1 MLLLAALILHMV
13 LGNVE
18 SLDNDTIIRHFTG
31 ENDSKHSTL
40 AIDKANPMINKLT
53 PPLQGIW
60 YTTVLIEGINL
71 CSPTISNICN
81 ITVAGLP
88 CIPMVNSP
96 NYNPPKV
103 IQCQMNQTIENPEFD
118 KTGPVVVHMGTISA
132 ISPQNFTLIVPKM
145 ISILPKQGP
154 LSGGTELT
162 LKGNFIDDG
171 SVEVDIDK
179 IACEVFFKNTSLM
192 KCRTPALHKSMNC
205 YMSKNCNVSVTFKK
219 NPSVNFRNGEFKF
232 NYLED
237 PNISRF
243 DIEPP
248 KSIPAGGIQQFIFG
262 KNFDSIQKPLF
273 YIYNEDMT
281 KRYESECKVWNSGA
295 GLICLTPDISDID
308 SSSFNK
314 NNPIRLNYGF
324 VMDNVAHV
332 QNISMNTSHKNFTR
346 LMLYPNPTFKSSNE
360 EIKTSSIGNDEIL
373 IIEGENVN
381 LACRETEIIVKVGD
395 RSCETELL
403 TPQRLNCHLPPP
415 NSLSKSDEIGD
426 EPLNVTVHIGS
437 KLQVIV
443 GKYNV
448 KSPRESMIVDE
459 YSVKSSWDSMS
470 YILYGGGIIVLIII
484 ISITVTFTYKK
495 FSKKSRDLK
504 KVYKRLNE
512 LELGVAKEC
521 KAAFTDLQTEI
532 TDLTT
537 NFKLERKLPF
547 VDYHTYVMNIIFPG
561 IKDHSIILNETL
573 EILDKEQG
581 LQLFNQLL
589 LNKTFLLLFVQT
601 LENHV
606 DFSMS
611 ERTQVASM
619 MMITLQNDMQYC
631 TNIIKTMISQLIGKY
646 VRGNNDPK
654 LMFRQGVGIV
664 EKMLSIWFSFLL
676 HGFLKANAGEPL
688 YRLFC
693 AIKQHV
699 NKGPIDA
706 VTSNARHSLSEDK
719 IIRQDFGDFKMMTIH
734 VTVPLQTALL
744 TGLKS
749 IVVEELVKVL
759 DCDTISQV
767 KEKAIDVIYADM
779 PYSQRPDSSS
789 TEIEWI
795 DDKLF
800 TTPLF
805 DYDST
810 SKIEHEWRRLNT
822 LHHYGIP
829 DFSKFNLVSAKIRSI
844 SNASTLRL
852 NKVETPGLTR
862 TTRTMKSIKKKI
874 VNSLTAPNTRP
885 NETNHKTWH
894 LVKPEDH
901 CEINCNSTKKDT
913 RGDKLVS
920 EIYLTRLLATKSILQ
935 KFVDDLFATIFDAKR
950 EEKGP
955 PLAVKYLFD
964 FLDSQ
969 ASHHGITDPDV
980 VHAWKNNCLPLR
992 YWVNLIKNPDFIF
1005 DIHKSNV
1012 VDSCLSVIAQA
1023 FMDSCS
1029 TSDNLLSKNSPA
1041 SKLLYAKDIPINRK
1055 RVKKYYSDIKSLP
1068 VVHEN
1073 DMNAMLNEKSHL
1085 HECEFN
1091 TNWTE

>member
-1 MLLLAALILHMV
+1 
-13 LGNVE
+13 
-18 SLDNDTIIRHFTG
+18 
-31 ENDSKHSTL
+31 
-40 AIDKANPMINKLT
+40 
-53 PPLQGIW
+53 
-60 YTTVLIEGINL
+60 
-71 CSPTISNICN
+71 
-81 ITVAGLP
+81 
-88 CIPMVNSP
+88 
-96 NYNPPKV
+96 
-103 IQCQMNQTIENPEFD
+103 
-118 KTGPVVVHMGTISA
+118 
-132 ISPQNFTLIVPKM
+132 
-145 ISILPKQGP
+145 
-154 LSGGTELT
+154 
-162 LKGNFIDDG
+162 
-171 SVEVDIDK
+171 
-179 IACEVFFKNTSLM
+179 M
-192 KCRTPALHKSMNC
+192 KCNT
-205 YMSKNCNVSVTFKK
+205 SKNCNVKVKFEKY
-219 NPSVNFRNGEFKF
+219 PRRNFTNGKFKF
-232 NYLED
+232 NYTED
-237 PNISRF
+237 PVIYKFELGSGN
-243 DIEPP
+243 ENQP
-248 KSIPAGGIQQFIFG
+248 KSIPAGGIRLVLKG
-262 KNFDSIQKPLF
+262 KNLNSIQKPLF
-273 YIYNEDMT
+273 YIYNEDMS
-281 KRYESECKVWNSGA
+281 KRYESECEVWDSDASMMN
-295 GLICLTPDISDID
+295 CVTPDILDID
-308 SSSFNK
+308 SSSINQIS
-314 NNPIRLNYGF
+314 NPISLNYGF
-324 VMDNVAHV
+324 VMDNVANV
-332 QNISMNTSHKNFTR
+332 QNISMNPSNNKFKK
-346 LMLYPNPTFKSSNE
+346 LMLYPNPTFESSNE
-360 EIKTSSIGNDEIL
+360 EIKTSSLGNAEIL

-381 LACRETEIIVKVGD
+381 LVCRETEIIVKVGN
-395 RSCETELL
+395 RNCEIKFLAAQGL
-403 TPQRLNCHLPPP
+403 TCHL
-415 NSLSKSDEIGD
+415 STQSGLSKSDEIGD
-426 EPLNVTVHIGS
+426 EPQNITVHIGP
-437 KLQVIV
+437 KFQVIV
-443 GKYNV
+443 GKYRAKSSPKRMIVDQYNV
-448 KSPRESMIVDE
+448 KSSPEPMP
-459 YSVKSSWDSMS
+459 
-470 YILYGGGIIVLIII
+470 YILYSSATIVLIVIIFII
-484 ISITVTFTYKK
+484 IAFTCKK

-547 VDYHTYVMNIIFPG
+547 VDYHTYVMNIIFSG
-561 IKDHSIILNETL
+561 IKDHSFIFTETS

-581 LQLFNQLL
+581 LKLFNQLL

-601 LENHV
+601 LEKHA
-606 DFSMS
+606 DFSMN
-611 ERTQVASM
+611 ERTEVASM
-619 MMITLQNDMQYC
+619 IMITLQNDMQYC
-631 TNIIKTMISQLIGKY
+631 TNILKTLISQLIEKY

-654 LMFRQGVGIV
+654 LLFRQGVGIA

-676 HGFLKANAGEPL
+676 HEFLKANAGEPL

-719 IIRQDFGDFKMMTIH
+719 IIRQDFGDFKTMTIH
-734 VTVPLQTALL
+734 VSVSLKTALS

-749 IVVEELVKVL
+749 IVVEEPVKVL

-767 KEKAIDVIYADM
+767 KEKAIDVIYADI

-795 DDKLF
+795 DDKMF
-800 TTPLF
+800 ATPLS

-829 DFSKFNLVSAKIRSI
+829 DFSKFNLISAKIRSI
-844 SNASTLRL
+844 SNASTLRV
-852 NKVETPGLTR
+852 NKVETPGMTR
-862 TTRTMKSIKKKI
+862 AMKSIKKKI
-874 VNSLTAPNTRP
+874 VNSLTAPTRP
-885 NETNHKTWH
+885 YETNHKTWH

-901 CEINCNSTKKDT
+901 CEINCNSSKNDT

-920 EIYLTRLLATKSILQ
+920 EVYLTRLLATKSILQ
-935 KFVDDLFATIFDAKR
+935 KFVDDLFETIFDAKL

-955 PLAVKYLFD
+955 PLAIKYLFD
-964 FLDSQ
+964 FLDNQ
-969 ASHHGITDPDV
+969 ASLHGVTDPNV
-980 VHAWKNNCLPLR
+980 IHAWKNNCLPLR

-1091 TNWTE
+1091 TNSSLYALYNYAVTYNSHLMISLNEDEFAQKHKLMQQLIKVHSLMAPDLN